1 MPYLS
6 NDILHEESEANQTT
20 NRCRSN
26 IAFCLG
32 IDCRCSKQRRKR
44 IWNTLSLKG
53 VKVDFLNISD
63 DPEFE
68 DEEYKLLIFT
78 YAKNY
83 LIYHCKSLPNYEK
96 WQKYLKKS
104 CILQNYGKYYVN
116 KKVIGKG
123 NFAKVILAERLTD
136 NKKFAIKTF
145 DKRKLMQQS
154 IEKKTAIA
162 NEIHLMCSAPK
173 RKTKLRRRKPHLL
186 SNCYLRSDCQKGKF
200 TRKRKY
206 TINNTYIQKK
216 L

>member
-1 MPYLS
+1 MKY
-6 NDILHEESEANQTT
+6 TV
-20 NRCRSN
+20 
-26 IAFCLG
+26 F
-32 IDCRCSKQRRKR
+32 
-44 IWNTLSLKG
+44 LKG

-68 DEEYKLLIFT
+68 DEEYKYLLIFT

-136 NKKFAIKTF
+136 SKKFAIKTF

-154 IEKKTAIA
+154 VEKKTAIA
-162 NEIHLMCSAPK
+162 NEIHLMQQIQHQNVIA
-173 RKTKLRRRKPHLL
+173 LNEVYEGENHIYLVMELL
-186 SNCYLRSDCQKGKF
+186 TGGELFDRIVKKGN
-200 TRKRKY
+200 Y
-206 TINNTYIQKK
+206 TEKEVHNK
-216 L
+216 